1 MKKTITI
8 LTPTH
13 NEIDNLDE
21 LHSRISKITKKIH
34 KYNFEHLYIDNSST
48 DGTIEKIKQIAR
60 KDKKV
65 KVILNARNFGVSAS
79 VMHAFLQIKTD
90 ACIHIASDLQDPP
103 EIIPDLIKK
112 WEEGFKIVVLVKKES
127 EESRFM
133 FFLRKLYYRFLTKIS
148 DVPPIENST
157 GNGLVTLEILKIF
170 KEINDPVPF
179 LRGLLVQLGFPI
191 GCVYFKQASR
201 KKGSTSNNFSRLYAS
216 AVLGITHQS
225 NIPIR
230 ILSIF
235 GFILSILSFGLAT
248 TYVILKFF
256 YWESFEVGMA
266 PLLIGLFFFASIQMF
281 FLGLIGEYIANIHSR
296 VQTIPPVIEMERIN
310 F

>member
-8 LTPTH
+8 LTPTL

-48 DGTIEKIKQIAR
+48 DGTIEKIKQIAS

-112 WEEGFKIVVLVKKES
+112 WEEGFKIVGLVKTES
-127 EESRFM
+127 EES
-133 FFLRKLYYRFLTKIS
+133 
-148 DVPPIENST
+148 
-157 GNGLVTLEILKIF
+157 
-170 KEINDPVPF
+170 
-179 LRGLLVQLGFPI
+179 
-191 GCVYFKQASR
+191 
-201 KKGSTSNNFSRLYAS
+201 
-216 AVLGITHQS
+216 
-225 NIPIR
+225 
-230 ILSIF
+230 
-235 GFILSILSFGLAT
+235 
-248 TYVILKFF
+248 KF
-256 YWESFEVGMA
+256 
-266 PLLIGLFFFASIQMF
+266 
-281 FLGLIGEYIANIHSR
+281 
-296 VQTIPPVIEMERIN
+296 IN
-310 F
+310 FKTALLQFIN